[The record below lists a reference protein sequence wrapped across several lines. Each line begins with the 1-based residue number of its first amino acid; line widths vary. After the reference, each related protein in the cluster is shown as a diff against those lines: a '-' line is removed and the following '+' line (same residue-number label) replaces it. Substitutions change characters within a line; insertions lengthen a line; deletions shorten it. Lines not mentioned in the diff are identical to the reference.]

1 MNPNFFIMKKLLI
14 VFTLAPVLMHGQV
27 KSGTTYSEHPALT
40 VVDNMNAAFCK
51 GDLETYQTYF
61 DPNVKIW
68 SVGDREPHGLDRD
81 VQISTWWNENFTL
94 SITRAEGANPDVI
107 KYKKNKNGVWVMD
120 WTEFTAINKTSGDT
134 VSTWFHDE
142 YFVNN
147 DNKITMWFSYYNSND
162 FGAQIQ
168 NSFGA
173 HRNGRVYDEHPH
185 ITKMEAVVKGWV
197 DGNAD
202 EMASYFAD
210 DAKFFR
216 LGEGEGYIG
225 ISLEERKAQWSA
237 GIAGTSNRIM
247 EVYGY
252 PDAIRYEK
260 GEGGWEV
267 LSWWN
272 YTNVNAETGEE
283 SKGFMHAS
291 HSFNSEGKIS
301 REVLWFD

>member
-1 MNPNFFIMKKLLI
+1 MKKLLLPLL
-14 VFTLAPVLMHGQV
+14 VAPVLTFGQV
-27 KSGTTYSEHPALT
+27 KSGAVYSEHPALT
-40 VVDNMNAAFCK
+40 AVEAMNAAFCS
-51 GDLETYQTYF
+51 GDLEAYESYF

-68 SVGDREPHGLDRD
+68 SVGDREPYGLERD
-81 VQISTWWNENFTL
+81 LEISNWWKENFTV
-94 SITRAEGANPDVI
+94 SITRAEGVTPDVI
-107 KYKKNKNGVWVMD
+107 KFKGNKKGVWVMD
-120 WTEFTAINKTSGDT
+120 WTEFTAINKKSGDT

-147 DNKITMWFSYYNSND
+147 DNKITMWFSYYNTND

-173 HRNGRVYDEHPH
+173 HRNGRVYDEHPF
-185 ITKMEAVVKGWV
+185 IVSMESVVSEWEKG
-197 DGNAD
+197 DANA
-202 EMASYFAD
+202 MAEKFAD
-210 DAKFFR
+210 DATFHR
-216 LGEGEGYIG
+216 LGDGQGYRG
-225 ISLEERKAQWSA
+225 ISLEERKAQWAA
-237 GIAGTSNRIM
+237 GIAATSSRKM

-252 PDAIRYEK
+252 PDAIRYER

-283 SKGFMHAS
+283 SKGFLHAS

-301 REVLWFD
+301 REVLWFEFAD